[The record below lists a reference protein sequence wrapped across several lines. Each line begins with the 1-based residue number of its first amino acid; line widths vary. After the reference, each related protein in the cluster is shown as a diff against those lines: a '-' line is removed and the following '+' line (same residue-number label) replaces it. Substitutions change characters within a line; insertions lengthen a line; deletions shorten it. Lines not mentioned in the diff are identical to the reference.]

1 MEKIKNGVPCDF
13 GFTWLDLAWRVK
25 QDYPL
30 MIRIDPCI
38 VNVDTK
44 VQYFGKYLMK
54 LKLIEN
60 DAKDKYEPS
69 ISIQIVDSLAEN
81 HLLKLF
87 DNDDDMLYEF
97 VKDTTEII
105 FNVLREIDIMGELY
119 DEMEDSYDNINDE
132 EDIDIFI
139 SNAEEKI
146 NEIFDI
152 LNEEYYDVI
161 KSIMCTAYIVLG
173 YAMHTKAIS
182 IRLSNIDKPDKVLVG
197 DRNHHMCVYRSRVG
211 TTYFC
216 PLGI

>member
-132 EDIDIFI
+132 DD
-139 SNAEEKI
+139 N
-146 NEIFDI
+146 
-152 LNEEYYDVI
+152 I
-161 KSIMCTAYIVLG
+161 K
-173 YAMHTKAIS
+173 
-182 IRLSNIDKPDKVLVG
+182 
-197 DRNHHMCVYRSRVG
+197 
-211 TTYFC
+211 
-216 PLGI
+216 